1 MVPCAIWTLHDWH
14 LGSTP
19 LMNCGYFAS
28 AISTPCRS
36 DRTTCIS
43 VASLI
48 ATQPAVGPRS
58 VAYRKAL
65 PLPETLALLT
75 PITIARTYC
84 GICRFSVSRG
94 ALPVRRARRQ
104 LGYAPVNFDRRTWR
118 AVPCVPGG
126 VEPIRKEHHHH
137 RPNASRSS
145 RVLEGSPAAVAAR
158 ADRYHASGE
167 VGLSSLTTSRTT
179 VARYRGRAVR
189 AGPRTTDPSAMSNL
203 LPWHGQLIVPSAT
216 SRTEQP

>member
-126 VEPIRKEHHHH
+126 VEPITKAHHH
-137 RPNASRSS
+137 RLNASRST
-145 RVLEGSPAAVAAR
+145 RYGKDRLRPSPPR
-158 ADRYHASGE
+158 ADGYHASGE
-167 VGLSSLTTSRTT
+167 VCLSSLTTSRTT
-179 VARYRGRAVR
+179 VARYCGRAVR

-203 LPWHGQLIVPSAT
+203 LPWHAQLIVPSAT